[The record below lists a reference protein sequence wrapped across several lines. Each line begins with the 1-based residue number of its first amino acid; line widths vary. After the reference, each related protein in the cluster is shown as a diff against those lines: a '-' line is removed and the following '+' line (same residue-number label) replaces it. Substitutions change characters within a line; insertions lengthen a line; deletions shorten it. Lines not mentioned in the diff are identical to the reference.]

1 MIRVEDVLVK
11 PVQTEKSVAMEADGK
26 YTFVVHGNASKSDV
40 VSALKEFYG
49 ADVVSVNIVNLPKKT
64 RVIGRGKEMTRRRPT
79 KKAIVTL
86 ASGKTLD
93 FNAIK

>member
-1 MIRVEDVLVK
+1 MIRIEDVLVK
-11 PVQTEKSVAMEADGK
+11 PVQTEKSVAMETGGK
-26 YTFVVHGNASKSDV
+26 YTFVVHGNASKPDV
-40 VSALKEFYG
+40 ISALKEFYG
-49 ADVVSVNIVNLPKKT
+49 AEVVSVNIVNLPKKT

-86 ASGKTLD
+86 AEGKTLD